1 MDPNT
6 QSTSE
11 LPAQPNPHEQS
22 KAEYP
27 RLNLSENE
35 YVLQAI
41 ERHPIGKLGV
51 WAMLGIVAVLVIVGL
66 IFYGANY
73 ASWSNGLNNTK
84 LPSTGIV
91 ALPGILVIILLAI
104 GAFIASKVYDG
115 NRIYLTNESLIQHV
129 QTSLF
134 STKNEQLNLVKIE
147 DVTVAQD
154 GILPKMLNYGTVEIN
169 TMDSGDPH
177 ILTLVRNPQ
186 SAADAIHNAAEQ
198 AIRENPQSRS
208 AASGPATA

>member
-1 MDPNT
+1 MNPDTQNT
-6 QSTSE
+6 PE
-11 LPAQPNPHEQS
+11 VPAQPNRHQQS
-22 KAEYP
+22 KSAYP
-27 RLNLSENE
+27 SLNLSEEE

-51 WAMLGIVAVLVIVGL
+51 WATLGLVAVLVIVGL
-66 IFYGANY
+66 VVYGQNY
-73 ASWSNGLNNTK
+73 ADWSGGLDNTQ
-84 LPSTGIV
+84 LPSTGVV
-91 ALPGILVIILLAI
+91 AIPGILVLVLLAV
-104 GAFIASKVYDG
+104 GALIASKVYDG

-154 GILPKMLNYGTVEIN
+154 GIMPKMFNYGTVEIN
-169 TMDSGDPH
+169 TMDAGDPH
-177 ILTLVRNPQ
+177 ILTLVKNPQ
-186 SAADAIHNAAEQ
+186 TAADAIHNAAEQ

-208 AASGPATA
+208 ALTGPATA